1 MSCFQ
6 DVKLPDAYERL
17 ILDVFC
23 GSQMHFVRRSVFVFH
38 YCCLTFQLVHS
49 SCLLKYQVDWAL
61 CGLFALDGDTVHLFL
76 AATS

>member
-1 MSCFQ
+1 MRIVLKINKQISQTSELNNRVKVMSNVFPFQ

-38 YCCLTFQLVHS
+38 SRRLSFV
-49 SCLLKYQVDWAL
+49 
-61 CGLFALDGDTVHLFL
+61 
-76 AATS
+76 